1 MVTKEVRGA
10 QALDEVRG
18 VFSYLEHPGI
28 LSLSGMEQM
37 RRWLR
42 KDYPYPPIWYV
53 AGSEQVESGPGMST
67 WRLPVTP
74 WLQSAA
80 GTLTGGIL
88 AFAADAPLGS
98 ALFTTL
104 PPGSWL
110 TTSEMSLHFLRPPAP
125 DCGAIITRARLI
137 QSGRSQGLSEASIED
152 AEGHLLAHATA
163 RNMITSLPAPPD
175 AEPPDGAIPWPE
187 YEGPHVFQRPAEGE
201 IVPQDVWDRM
211 SGMEMMDAWERREL
225 PMAPLSLWVGAQN
238 FEHAE
243 GAFSVSFPASPSW
256 TTGGGAFYGGTTAI
270 FLDYAMHGAIHS
282 TLPPGTTWGTLDLK
296 VNFLR
301 PVAPDGSLLRANA
314 KVLHRGR
321 TIAVASAELVGP
333 EGKTIALGSASAM
346 LLPGRPWRPA
356 APAAPIDEARPDG

>member
-1 MVTKEVRGA
+1 MVTEEVRGLFA
-10 QALDEVRG
+10 EEVRG
-18 VFSYLEHPGI
+18 TFAYLEHPGI
-28 LSLSGMEQM
+28 LSLSGLEQM

-42 KDYPYPPIWYV
+42 RDYPYPPIWYV

-80 GTLTGGIL
+80 GTLTGGVI

-104 PPGSWL
+104 PPGAWL

-137 QSGRSQGLSEASIED
+137 QAGRSQGLSEASIED

-175 AEPPDGAIPWPE
+175 AQPPDSPIPSPE
-187 YEGPHVFQRPAEGE
+187 YDGPHPFQRPAEGE
-201 IVPQDVWDRM
+201 IVPQEVWDRM
-211 SGMEMMDAWERREL
+211 SGTEMNAAWRRGEL
-225 PMAPLSLWVGAQN
+225 PESPLTNWIGARDHD
-238 FEHAE
+238 FGE
-243 GAFSVSFPASPSW
+243 GSFSVSFPASQWW
-256 TTGGGAFYGGTTAI
+256 TTGGGAFYGGTTAL
-270 FLDYAMHGAIHS
+270 FLDYAMHGAIHT
-282 TLPPGTTWGTLDLK
+282 TLPAGTSWGTLDLK

-301 PVAPDGSLLRANA
+301 PVAPDGSELRATA
-314 KVLHRGR
+314 KIIHRGKR
-321 TIAVASAELVGP
+321 IAVASAELTAP
-333 EGKTIALGSASAM
+333 DGKTVALASSSAM

-356 APAAPIDEARPDG
+356 SPAAPIDEAPVDG